1 MPGVWC
7 AARRVDAERCGA
19 RPPGHRLLRAAR
31 LCVPGALG
39 LTSVLLP
46 PPRYLF
52 ALQLKR
58 DLLEERLTCTD
69 TTAALLASHLLQGE
83 CPHVTHVH
91 ATHCAQVFLRG

>member
-1 MPGVWC
+1 MWMLSSVGPGRL
-7 AARRVDAERCGA
+7 APSAQCG
-19 RPPGHRLLRAAR
+19 RAVCLPATWGA
-31 LCVPGALG
+31 CVPGALG
-39 LTSVLLP
+39 LICVLLS

-83 CPHVTHVH
+83 CPH
-91 ATHCAQVFLRG
+91 ATHTHGTRYAQVFLRG